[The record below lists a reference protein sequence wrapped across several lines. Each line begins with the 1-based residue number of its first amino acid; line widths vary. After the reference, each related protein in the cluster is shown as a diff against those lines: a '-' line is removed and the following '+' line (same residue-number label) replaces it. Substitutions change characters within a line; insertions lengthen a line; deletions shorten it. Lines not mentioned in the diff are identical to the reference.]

1 MGAFD
6 TFLDPPDLE
15 LIASLDAPARIQAF
29 LDSVAYSEDHFYRC
43 PVRVLRERKAHC
55 FDGALFAAAAL
66 RRLGFPPLV
75 IELIPNANDDDHM
88 LAAYKSHGA
97 WGAVAQ
103 SNFTGLRYREPIYRG
118 LRELVMSYF
127 EDYFNSE
134 GEKTLRGY
142 RGPVNLKVFDR
153 LEWMVNDAG
162 LDALASGLDRYRV
175 IPLLTEEMAAG
186 LARIDERSLRSGLLG
201 SNPAG
206 LFKVR
211 TP

>member
-175 IPLLTEEMAAG
+175 ILLLTEEMAAG